1 MKLGERSERDKGRVC
16 RKEEERWGVKE
27 VRQEQKEEDNGE
39 D

>member
-1 MKLGERSERDKGRVC
+1 MKLGERSEQDKDRAC
-16 RKEEERWGVKE
+16 WKEEERGVKE